1 MCPADLTKAG
11 EALVAASVSICA
23 HVQSI
28 LPSSTDKWQ
37 QRSGVESSCMKETV
51 NLTGNK
57 GKVLSNKSPK
67 CAIKKEKRKEKKKR
81 KTTNQAKSYRQ

>member
-1 MCPADLTKAG
+1 MMQNFQWVYSNEISAKGTALPVWLCLCPADLTKAG

-37 QRSGVESSCMKETV
+37 QRSGVESSCTKETV

-57 GKVLSNKSPK
+57 G
-67 CAIKKEKRKEKKKR
+67 
-81 KTTNQAKSYRQ
+81 